1 MNCKHNWHFVDGL
14 TKRIRCT
21 KCAAMQFTY
30 NKEEMEKYMVS
41 AAQGQ
46 TYTLADPRPNN
57 IVFYDTS
64 KGPQREVLRL
74 SPEGITANPE
84 VPTDEAAQAVLRAVD
99 GYLKSMMD
107 RRINSLK
114 YEIGVDSVKG
124 EHSVVVMRDNG
135 NGTSTMVAT
144 KTIKEGM

>member
-30 NKEEMEKYMVS
+30 NKEEIEKYMVS
-41 AAQGQ
+41 SALG
-46 TYTLADPRPNN
+46 YKFPDPQPNN
-57 IVFYDTS
+57 IVFYDNT
-64 KGPQREVLRL
+64 KQPNREVLRL

-84 VPTDEAAQAVLRAVD
+84 VPTDEAAQAVLRALD
-99 GYLKSMMD
+99 GFLKSMID
-107 RRINSLK
+107 KRINSLK

>member
-1 MNCKHNWHFVDGL
+1 MTCKHNWHFVDGL

-21 KCAAMQFTY
+21 KCASMQFTY
-30 NKEEMEKYMVS
+30 NKEELEQYVVS
-41 AAQGQ
+41 ATQGQ
-46 TYTLADPRPNN
+46 TYAFADPRPNN
-57 IVFYDTS
+57 IVFYDTT
-64 KGPQREVLRL
+64 KGVQREVLRL
-74 SPEGITANPE
+74 SPEGITADPDM
-84 VPTDEAAQAVLRAVD
+84 PADEAAQAVLRALD
-99 GYLKSMMD
+99 GFLKSMID
-107 RRINSLK
+107 KRINSLK